1 MEKQVFSNKLRTGVA
16 FLFLC
21 VSLFVFTAQSFSAKN
36 VPCKD
41 CGTPENCQNGNGLNS
56 GYSNCIPRQWK
67 DVPGVQYSG
76 CDVSGWGQCS

>member
-1 MEKQVFSNKLRTGVA
+1 MEKQVFSKKLRTGVA

-41 CGTPENCQNGNGLNS
+41 CGDMYNCYIGNGLNS
-56 GYSNCIPRQWK
+56 GYKNCRHIFDPAHG
-67 DVPGVQYSG
+67 DLG
-76 CDVSGWGQCS
+76 CQVSGWGKCS